1 MNDPEQVKEISNIL
15 IKEGSTNVKI
25 IINSLDNNLVFQLR
39 NKRFVDRQSI
49 NILKN
54 QGILTTI
61 H

>member
-1 MNDPEQVKEISNIL
+1 LNHPEQVKEISNIL

-25 IINSLDNNLVFQLR
+25 IINNLDNDLVFQLK
-39 NKRFVDRQSI
+39 NKRLVDRQSL

-54 QGILTTI
+54 QGILATI